1 MAALVRANALGR
13 AAALV
18 ILVGCAHEP
27 GRFDPARRPTCLV
40 LSVGGADGVA
50 HLGAIAAVKQ
60 AGVPISCVVG
70 SSMGALVGAV
80 YASAPGDDARL
91 RFEALVRRYADATE
105 SEARRN
111 GLTLALLFG
120 AAAKLLSDSDVAPA
134 VAAGGGYLL
143 GLTATDRLDRD
154 RLVKVMDRFFD
165 GRRIEALPLPFAA
178 LYQRRQGSGVSVVTA
193 RVGSVAEAVGGSVAN
208 PFLFA
213 SLNVKR
219 AAALDPGADRAAAV
233 PVEEA
238 CQLFPGANLL
248 VINVTGQPSFFSA
261 RMTCPLLEVSVP
273 PTGLPPEQVLAFGGA
288 YQRVVDR
295 GYASTR
301 QALEKRP

>member
-1 MAALVRANALGR
+1 VAALVRL
-13 AAALV
+13 AAL
-18 ILVGCAHEP
+18 LVLAGCAHGP
-27 GRFDPARRPTCLV
+27 ARFDPASRPTCLV

-80 YASAPGDDARL
+80 YASAPADDARV
-91 RFEALVRRYADATE
+91 RFETLVRSYAAATE

-111 GLTLALLFG
+111 GLGLALLFG
-120 AAAKLLSDSDVAPA
+120 VAAKLLSDNDVAPV

-143 GLTATDRLDRD
+143 GLGVTDKLDRD
-154 RLVKVMDRFFD
+154 RLVKVMDRFFA

-178 LYQRRQGSGVSVVTA
+178 LYQKREGSGVSMVTA
-193 RVGSVAEAVGGSVAN
+193 RAGNVAEAVGGSVAN
-208 PFLFA
+208 PFLFPG
-213 SLNVKR
+213 LNVNR
-219 AAALDPGADRAAAV
+219 AAALDPGADRAAAI

-238 CQLFPGANLL
+238 CHVFPGANLL
-248 VINVTGQPSFFSA
+248 VINVTGQPTFFSA
-261 RMTCPLLEVSVP
+261 RMTCPLLEVAVP

-288 YQRVVDR
+288 YQQVVDR

-301 QALEKRP
+301 QALER

>member
-1 MAALVRANALGR
+1 VAALVRLAVLLAL
-13 AAALV
+13 A
-18 ILVGCAHEP
+18 GCAHEP
-27 GRFDPARRPTCLV
+27 ARFDPARRPTCLV

-80 YASAPGDDARL
+80 YASAPADDARL
-91 RFEALVRRYADATE
+91 RFEALVRSYAAATE

-111 GLTLALLFG
+111 GLGLALLFG
-120 AAAKLLSDSDVAPA
+120 VAAKLLSDSDVAPA

-143 GLTATDRLDRD
+143 GLGATEKLDRD
-154 RLVKVMDRFFD
+154 RLVKVMDRFFA

-178 LYQRRQGSGVSVVTA
+178 LYQKREGSGVSLVTA
-193 RVGSVAEAVGGSVAN
+193 RAGSVAEAVGGSVAN
-208 PFLFA
+208 PFLFPGLDV
-213 SLNVKR
+213 SR
-219 AAALDPGADRAAAV
+219 AAALDPGADRAAAI

-238 CQLFPGANLL
+238 CHVFPGANLL
-248 VINVTGQPSFFSA
+248 VINVTGHPAFFTA
-261 RMTCPLLEVSVP
+261 QMKCPLLEVAVT

-288 YQRVVDR
+288 YQVALDR
-295 GYASTR
+295 GYATTL
-301 QALEKRP
+301 QALRR